1 MGTCQC
7 QKNNNLTKGELNNFF
22 TRNYNENNNNINN
35 DQINII
41 NNENNQEQENNNKYS
56 KFKDIGNLI
65 KIRTINNFISKNL
78 NRLYKKD
85 KYNKLKSEAKNLFF
99 EKIENNF
106 EYDQIHFERLFDS
119 KLSKFIDKKGIVIKD
134 LSVENFGKS
143 LYKFNKLKEVLNK
156 EINNYILKYHK
167 DFADEVMLYGIKN
180 DIITKEMIE
189 LNIKRTIS
197 KKYVKQRVT
206 KKLKKNFTALQKNKT
221 IKLIKKSSRRQDDN
235 FNRSFKTTKSKN
247 YSLHR
252 KVEIIEEVKNNSF
265 EKDKNNLEKKEEFQ
279 LAEEKVSIEN
289 IIRKELD
296 KFFDFCFNNKQ
307 TESEFQKSSIF
318 LKFITSEKQEK
329 TLNPKLT
336 NIINSLY
343 YIYLLK
349 KYNFLSD
356 TKNCFYQ
363 INSVLI
369 RKKSI
374 LRNKSLLIK
383 KGSIFKKENTLNLKI
398 LKNLFNYHNEEPE
411 LSESLSSISSD
422 EAKKECHSLVSTIND
437 IPFLKELIKK
447 ENDKSDK
454 NINNINDNTNNNNIN
469 RINEE
474 KTADIKN
481 ENNQSFHIE
490 KIDNLEKDKYSFIK
504 NSKMVTRIRTQR
516 KKSEDLYHTEYYN
529 GNYDNTIYLYAGE
542 GVLIN
547 QDLNNLYHG
556 TFRYGKKEGM
566 GFMYKIKNE
575 NNMEYFM
582 GEFHQNKIY
591 GFGTKILI
599 NNNELIYLKGIFD
612 GEYLINGKYKKM
624 ILDENENNIK
634 TFVYKGD
641 LINNKFSGKGN
652 LMERTYNLDPKTLT
666 YELIQIIDY
675 TGEFSEN
682 KKNGKGEEILK
693 NRKYKRRNYKYEG
706 NFCNDLKDGYGKI
719 IYDENSFV
727 HKYEGFFEKDK
738 PLQSY
743 GIIQFKSGDIYEG
756 FLNNSLKD
764 YVGLYQFIDPKSKK
778 FNEVY
783 FGGFTEDYKDG
794 IGKNIS
800 EDSGTVKML
809 RGNYKKGD
817 KEGQFI
823 KVVYKEEEI
832 SIKKMRRY
840 DIKMDTQNY
849 DINDVINYNKSPK
862 KSNYKKIIKLQ
873 TKTFPIYE
881 ENEMID
887 ANDNFLYD

>member
-1 MGTCQC
+1 
-7 QKNNNLTKGELNNFF
+7 
-22 TRNYNENNNNINN
+22 
-35 DQINII
+35 
-41 NNENNQEQENNNKYS
+41 
-56 KFKDIGNLI
+56 
-65 KIRTINNFISKNL
+65 
-78 NRLYKKD
+78 
-85 KYNKLKSEAKNLFF
+85 
-99 EKIENNF
+99 
-106 EYDQIHFERLFDS
+106 
-119 KLSKFIDKKGIVIKD
+119 
-134 LSVENFGKS
+134 
-143 LYKFNKLKEVLNK
+143 
-156 EINNYILKYHK
+156 
-167 DFADEVMLYGIKN
+167 
-180 DIITKEMIE
+180 
-189 LNIKRTIS
+189 
-197 KKYVKQRVT
+197 
-206 KKLKKNFTALQKNKT
+206 
-221 IKLIKKSSRRQDDN
+221 
-235 FNRSFKTTKSKN
+235 
-247 YSLHR
+247 
-252 KVEIIEEVKNNSF
+252 
-265 EKDKNNLEKKEEFQ
+265 
-279 LAEEKVSIEN
+279 
-289 IIRKELD
+289 
-296 KFFDFCFNNKQ
+296 
-307 TESEFQKSSIF
+307 
-318 LKFITSEKQEK
+318 
-329 TLNPKLT
+329 
-336 NIINSLY
+336 
-343 YIYLLK
+343 
-349 KYNFLSD
+349 
-356 TKNCFYQ
+356 
-363 INSVLI
+363 
-369 RKKSI
+369 
-374 LRNKSLLIK
+374 
-383 KGSIFKKENTLNLKI
+383 
-398 LKNLFNYHNEEPE
+398 
-411 LSESLSSISSD
+411 
-422 EAKKECHSLVSTIND
+422 
-437 IPFLKELIKK
+437 
-447 ENDKSDK
+447 
-454 NINNINDNTNNNNIN
+454 
-469 RINEE
+469 
-474 KTADIKN
+474 
-481 ENNQSFHIE
+481 
-490 KIDNLEKDKYSFIK
+490 
-504 NSKMVTRIRTQR
+504 
-516 KKSEDLYHTEYYN
+516 
-529 GNYDNTIYLYAGE
+529 
-542 GVLIN
+542 
-547 QDLNNLYHG
+547 
-556 TFRYGKKEGM
+556 
-566 GFMYKIKNE
+566 MYKIKNE